1 MSHMALVFTLIFVL
15 SLLVVIG
22 ILYYQWKRAMRGEI
36 EIKNLRA
43 YEGDLEPAI
52 TLRDIGILLLYVIKH
67 IIQFFI
73 VQGLKGYYIISKK
86 IKDFTHHRNSPKLAK
101 AIKKLKLPPIPP
113 QVKSFVY
120 KTVNETK
127 QKITR
132 VKQDL
137 AELEETIDKRVD

>member
-1 MSHMALVFTLIFVL
+1 MSHMALIFTLIFVV

-36 EIKNLRA
+36 EIKSLQTH
-43 YEGDLEPAI
+43 EGEIEPAI
-52 TLRDIGILLLYVIKH
+52 TLRDVGILFLYVLKH
-67 IIQFFI
+67 LIQFFI

-86 IKDFTHHRNSPKLAK
+86 IKDFTHQRNSPKLAK
-101 AIKKLKLPPIPP
+101 LIKKLKIPPVPP

-127 QKITR
+127 QKIIR

-137 AELEETIDKRVD
+137 AELEENIDKRVD